1 MTELENLYLNAK
13 RTYYEGNPIM
23 IDSKFDELEEKLKKM
38 NSKVIEI
45 VGSEELEKDIKHLS
59 AMLSLQKIQVNDL
72 SDKTIPVNKFKAWIK
87 KTEEKFTELIAEPKF
102 DGSSCNLIYDNGKL
116 ISAATRG
123 NGLEGTN
130 IIDKISLIVPK
141 EIQTDYPGLI
151 EIRGEVIIKTKTFEE
166 KYSKIYKNPRN
177 FVAGILGRDD
187 ISNCI
192 QDFEFIAFEHKF
204 YYDDMMEFGN
214 DSFDFLQNL
223 GFTVPS
229 FYVKFNYQEFEKTFD
244 SFLDF
249 RINKSEYGL
258 DGFVIKYPSELRKS
272 INETSHHPKWAM
284 AIKFPPM
291 ESITYIK
298 KIQWNLGQSGEFKPI
313 GVLEPIDLDGTTVS
327 NVALHNLGSIQKLGL
342 FPGAKVTIVKSGDII
357 PIVKNVIEPN
367 FESDITKHLPSHCSN
382 DCKIEI
388 EGIHLVCNN
397 PNCQEQLI
405 SKLGI
410 GIGTFG
416 LENIGGATIVK
427 LYNSGIRK
435 ISDLFDRSKFNK
447 ETLIKS
453 GLFKQGRSL
462 DIIFESFEKRKPI
475 TMIRIINA
483 LAFKNVGWSTSKE
496 ISKIFENEKP
506 DFSGKSYAAY
516 SPFLNEKSTEYQIVL
531 SFIKIL
537 NDNNFKIE
545 SEKEIIIDKNT
556 ITYELTG
563 SPKEFGFKTKEEFV
577 NKLKDR
583 GYSHTDLNKDTH
595 YLITDSLES
604 SSSKMAKAK
613 KLNVTIITYTQI
625 LEMIK

>member
-1 MTELENLYLNAK
+1 MTELENLYLEAK
-13 RTYYEGNPIM
+13 RKYYEGNPIM
-23 IDSKFDELEEKLKKM
+23 SDSKFDELEEKLRKM
-38 NSKVIEI
+38 DSNVIEI

-72 SDKTIPVNKFKAWIK
+72 SDKTIPTNKFKAWIK
-87 KTEEKFTELIAEPKF
+87 KTESKFTELIAEPKF
-102 DGSSCNLIYDNGKL
+102 DGSSCNLIYDRGKL

-130 IIDKISLIVPK
+130 ITDKISLIVPK

-192 QDFEFIAFEHKF
+192 QDFEFISFEHKF
-204 YYDDMMEFGN
+204 HYDDMMEFGN
-214 DSFDFLQNL
+214 DSFEFLQNL
-223 GFTVPS
+223 GFIIPS
-229 FYVKFNYQEFEKTFD
+229 FYVKFNHNDFEKTFD

-258 DGFVIKYPSELRKS
+258 DGFVIKYSSDLRKT
-272 INETSHHPKWAM
+272 IGETGHHPKWAM

-313 GVLEPIDLDGTTVS
+313 GVLEPIELDGTTVS

-367 FESDITKHLPSHCSN
+367 FESDITKHLPNHCSN

-405 SKLGI
+405 SRLGI

-427 LYNSGIRK
+427 LYNAGIRK

-447 ETLIKS
+447 ESLIKS
-453 GLFKQGRSL
+453 GQFKSGRSL

-475 TMIRIINA
+475 TMVRIINA

-496 ISKIFENEKP
+496 ISKIFENESP
-506 DFSGKSYAAY
+506 NFSGKSYAAY
-516 SPFLNEKSTEYQIVL
+516 SPFLNEKSLEYQTAL
-531 SFIKIL
+531 SFIKIIQ
-537 NDNNFKIE
+537 DNNFKIE
-545 SEKEIIIDKNT
+545 SENEIIINEDA

-577 NKLKDR
+577 NRLKSH
-583 GYSHTDLNKDTH
+583 GYVHTDLNKSTN
-595 YLITDSLES
+595 YLITDDIES
-604 SSSKMAKAK
+604 SSSKMSKAK
-613 KLNVTIITYTQI
+613 KLNVKIITYTQI
-625 LEMIK
+625 LEMLK

>member
-1 MTELENLYLNAK
+1 MTELENQYLEAK
-13 RTYYEGNPIM
+13 RKYYEGNPIM
-23 IDSKFDELEEKLKKM
+23 SDSKFDELEEKLRKM
-38 NSKVIEI
+38 DSKVIQI
-45 VGSEELEKDIKHLS
+45 VGSEELEKDTKHLS

-72 SDKTIPVNKFKAWIK
+72 SDKTIPSNKFKAWIK
-87 KTEEKFTELIAEPKF
+87 KTESNFTELIAEPKF
-102 DGSSCNLIYDNGKL
+102 DGSSCNLIYDGGKL

-130 IIDKISLIVPK
+130 ITDKISLIVPK

-151 EIRGEVIIKTKTFEE
+151 EIRGEVIIKTKKFEE
-166 KYSKIYKNPRN
+166 KYSKINKNPRN

-204 YYDDMMEFGN
+204 HYDDMIEFGN

-223 GFTVPS
+223 GFTIPS
-229 FYVKFNYQEFEKTFD
+229 FYVKFNYNEFEKTFE
-244 SFLDF
+244 SFHNF

-258 DGFVIKYPSELRKS
+258 DGFVIKYPSDLRKS
-272 INETSHHPKWAM
+272 IGETGHHPKWAM

-367 FESDITKHLPSHCSN
+367 FESDINKHLPNHCSN
-382 DCKIEI
+382 ECKIEI
-388 EGIHLVCNN
+388 DGIHLVCKN

-405 SKLGI
+405 SRLGV

-427 LYNSGIRK
+427 LYNAGIRK
-435 ISDLFDRSKFNK
+435 ISDLFDKSKFNK
-447 ETLIKS
+447 ESLIKS
-453 GLFKQGRSL
+453 GQFKAGRSL

-496 ISKIFENEKP
+496 IAKIFENENP

-516 SPFLNEKSTEYQIVL
+516 SPFLNEKSEEYQTVL
-531 SFIKIL
+531 SFIKVIQ
-537 NDNNFKIE
+537 NNGYKIE
-545 SEKEIIIDKNT
+545 SEKEPVISVDS

-563 SPKEFGFKTKEEFV
+563 SPKDFGFKTKEEFI
-577 NKLKDR
+577 NRLKSH
-583 GYSHTDLNKDTH
+583 GYVHTDLNKSTN
-595 YLITDSLES
+595 YLITDDIES
-604 SSSKMAKAK
+604 SSSKMSKAK
-613 KLNVTIITYTQI
+613 KLNVKIVTYSQVLEI
-625 LEMIK
+625 LK

>member
-1 MTELENLYLNAK
+1 MTELENLYLEAK
-13 RTYYEGNPIM
+13 RKYYEGNPIM
-23 IDSKFDELEEKLKKM
+23 SDSKFDELEEKLRKM

-45 VGSEELEKDIKHLS
+45 VGSEELEKDTKHLS

-72 SDKTIPVNKFKAWIK
+72 SDKTIPVNKFKTWIK
-87 KTEEKFTELIAEPKF
+87 KTEERFNDLIAEPKF

-130 IIDKISLIVPK
+130 ITDKISLIVPK

-204 YYDDMMEFGN
+204 HYDDMMEFGTN
-214 DSFDFLQNL
+214 SFEFLQNL
-223 GFTVPS
+223 GFTIPS
-229 FYVKFNYQEFEKTFD
+229 FYVKFNYHEFEKTFD

-258 DGFVIKYPSELRKS
+258 DGFVIKYPSDLRKS
-272 INETSHHPKWAM
+272 IGETGHHPKWAM

-313 GVLEPIDLDGTTVS
+313 GVLEPIELDGTTVS

-367 FESDITKHLPSHCSN
+367 FESDITKHLPNHCSN

-405 SKLGI
+405 SRLGI

-427 LYNSGIRK
+427 LYNAGIRK

-447 ETLIKS
+447 ESLIKS
-453 GLFKQGRSL
+453 NQFKAGRSL

-475 TMIRIINA
+475 TMVRIINA

-496 ISKIFENEKP
+496 ISKIFENESP
-506 DFSGKSYAAY
+506 NFSGKSYAAY
-516 SPFLNEKSTEYQIVL
+516 SPFLNENSLEYQSVL
-531 SFIKIL
+531 SFIKVIK
-537 NDNNFKIE
+537 DNNFKIE
-545 SEKEIIIDKNT
+545 SENEIVINEDA

-577 NKLKDR
+577 NRLKSH
-583 GYSHTDLNKDTH
+583 GYIHTDLNKSTN
-595 YLITDSLES
+595 YLITDDIES

-613 KLNVTIITYTQI
+613 KLNVSIITYSQI

>member
-1 MTELENLYLNAK
+1 MSELENLYLKAK

-23 IDSKFDELEEKLKKM
+23 SDSKFDELEEKLRFM

-72 SDKTIPVNKFKAWIK
+72 SDKTIPITKFKSWIK
-87 KTEEKFTELIAEPKF
+87 KTEERFNHLIAEPKF

-130 IIDKISLIVPK
+130 ITDKISLIVPK

-214 DSFDFLQNL
+214 DSFEFLQNL

-229 FYVKFNYQEFEKTFD
+229 FFVKFNYQEFEKTFD

-258 DGFVIKYPSELRKS
+258 DGFVIKYPSDLRKS
-272 INETSHHPKWAM
+272 IGETGHHPKWAM

-357 PIVKNVIEPN
+357 PIVKNVIQPN
-367 FESDITKHLPSHCSN
+367 YESDITKHLPNHCSN

-388 EGIHLVCNN
+388 QGIHLVCNN

-405 SKLGI
+405 SRLGI

-427 LYNSGIRK
+427 LYNAGIRK
-435 ISDLFDRSKFNK
+435 ISDLFDRTKFNK
-447 ETLIKS
+447 ESLIKS
-453 GLFKQGRSL
+453 GQFKQGRSL

-475 TMIRIINA
+475 TMIRIINS

-496 ISKIFENEKP
+496 IAKIFENEKP
-506 DFSGKSYAAY
+506 NFSGKSYAAY
-516 SPFLNEKSTEYQIVL
+516 SPFLNEKSSEYHSVL
-531 SFIKIL
+531 SFIQIL
-537 NDNNFKIE
+537 KQNGFKIE
-545 SEKEIIIDKNT
+545 SEIENKISENA

-563 SPKEFGFKTKEEFV
+563 SPKEFGFKTKEEFI
-577 NKLKDR
+577 NKLKDY
-583 GYSHTDLNKDTH
+583 GYHHTDLNKGTN
-595 YLITDSLES
+595 YLITDDLES

-613 KLNVTIITYTQI
+613 KLNVTIVTYSQI
-625 LEMIK
+625 LELLK

>member
-1 MTELENLYLNAK
+1 MTELENLYLEAK
-13 RTYYEGNPIM
+13 RKYYEGNPIM
-23 IDSKFDELEEKLKKM
+23 SDSKFDELEEKLRKM
-38 NSKVIEI
+38 DSKIIQI
-45 VGSEELEKDIKHLS
+45 VGSEELEKDTKHLS

-72 SDKTIPVNKFKAWIK
+72 SDKTIPTTKFKTWIK
-87 KTEEKFTELIAEPKF
+87 KTESNFKELIAEPKF

-130 IIDKISLIVPK
+130 ITDKISLIVPK
-141 EIQTDYPGLI
+141 EIKTDYPGLI

-204 YYDDMMEFGN
+204 HYDDMIEFGN

-223 GFTVPS
+223 GFTIPS
-229 FYVKFNYQEFEKTFD
+229 FYVKFNYNEFEKTFE
-244 SFLDF
+244 SFHNF

-258 DGFVIKYPSELRKS
+258 DGFVIKYPSDLRKS
-272 INETSHHPKWAM
+272 IGETGHHPKWAM

-367 FESDITKHLPSHCSN
+367 FESDINKHLPNHCSN
-382 DCKIEI
+382 ECKIEI
-388 EGIHLVCNN
+388 DGIHLVCKN

-405 SKLGI
+405 SRLGV

-427 LYNSGIRK
+427 LYNAGIHK
-435 ISDLFDRSKFNK
+435 ISDLFDKTKFNK
-447 ETLIKS
+447 ESLIKS
-453 GLFKQGRSL
+453 GQFKTGRSL

-496 ISKIFENEKP
+496 IAKIFENENP

-516 SPFLNEKSTEYQIVL
+516 SPFLNQKSEEYKTVL
-531 SFIKIL
+531 SFIKVIQ
-537 NDNNFKIE
+537 DNGFKIE
-545 SEKEIIIDKNT
+545 SEKEEIINVDS

-563 SPKEFGFKTKEEFV
+563 SPKDFGFKTKEEFI
-577 NKLKDR
+577 NRLKIY
-583 GYSHTDLNKDTH
+583 GYVHTDLNKSTN
-595 YLITDSLES
+595 YLITDDIES
-604 SSSKMAKAK
+604 SSSKTLKAK
-613 KLNVTIITYTQI
+613 KLNVKIITYSQV
-625 LEMIK
+625 LEMLK